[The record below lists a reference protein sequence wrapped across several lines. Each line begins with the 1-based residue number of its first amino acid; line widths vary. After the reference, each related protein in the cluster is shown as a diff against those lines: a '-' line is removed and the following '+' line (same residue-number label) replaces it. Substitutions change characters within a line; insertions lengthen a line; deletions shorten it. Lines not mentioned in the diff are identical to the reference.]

1 MLAEIVQLL
10 IVKRNQAQLESN
22 YVFQNFGKKSDQDLK
37 SIATSVMLGMK
48 KLGMLDMNEML
59 NIKKNQTHKNV
70 ICDFL
75 TKKLSYEK
83 GENDLV
89 FMHHSITVNYPEDVS
104 KVYNSTLA
112 LYGDDNYTATG
123 FFFHLL
129 ILFKLLLLGSQL
141 LSLQD
146 CCWKNNLK
154 ELLEQ
159 LLHMNTK
166 KFIPKY

>member
-10 IVKRNQAQLESN
+10 IIKRNQAQLESN

-37 SIATSVMLGMK
+37 AIATSVMLGMK
-48 KLGMLDMNEML
+48 KLGMLDMSEML
-59 NIKKNQTHKNV
+59 KIKKNQTHKNV

-112 LYGDDNYTATG
+112 LYGDENYTATG
-123 FFFHLL
+123 L
-129 ILFKLLLLGSQL
+129 ISFSNSSKLLPLDSQL
-141 LSLQD
+141 QLLQD

-154 ELLEQ
+154 ESLELL
-159 LLHMNTK
+159 LLMNTRK
-166 KFIPKY
+166 SIPKY